1 MAKKKIAAKKKT
13 GAQPTKAARPQRVDQ
28 LKKTPTYKVE
38 RGITKPPASRAGGI
52 LTPERVALEAMNVD
66 HSFLITDKGVVKRT
80 RDIIYR
86 MQQACKKRFTLRRM
100 PIGWR
105 VWRIA

>member
-13 GAQPTKAARPQRVDQ
+13 DVQHTMAARPQHVDL

-38 RGITKPPASRAGGI
+38 RGITKPPTSRAGGI

-66 HSFLITDKGVVKRT
+66 HSFLITDKSVIKRT

-86 MQQACKKRFTLRRM
+86 MQQACKKRFALRRM
-100 PIGWR
+100 PVGWR
-105 VWRIA
+105 VWRLA